1 MAGRAQPLRE
11 GTGMTNVTTRRRALA
26 SSALLVACLA
36 VFAGCGNSSSS
47 SSATNTSASDGATA
61 VQNQFVDVVG
71 QVSPQVV
78 QILTNAGLGSGIV
91 DNSNGDIVT
100 NAHVVGNSPSFVVT
114 LPGGTNHD
122 ATLVGTDPS
131 NDLAVIHLTGATPSP
146 ATFGDSAGV
155 RSGDIVWRREQEL
168 DDATG

>member
-1 MAGRAQPLRE
+1 
-11 GTGMTNVTTRRRALA
+11 MTNVTTRRRALA
-26 SSALLVACLA
+26 STAVLVACRA

-47 SSATNTSASDGATA
+47 SDTNTSASEGATA

-78 QILTNAGLGSGIV
+78 QIQTNVGLGSCIV
-91 DNSNGDIVT
+91 YNSNGDIVT

-114 LPGGTNHD
+114 LRGGTKRD

-146 ATFGDSAGV
+146 AMFGDSAGV